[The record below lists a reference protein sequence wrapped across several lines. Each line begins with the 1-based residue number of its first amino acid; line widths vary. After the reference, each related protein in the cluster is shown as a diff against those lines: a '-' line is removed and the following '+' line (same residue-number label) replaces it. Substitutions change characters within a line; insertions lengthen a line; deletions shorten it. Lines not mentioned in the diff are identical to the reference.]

1 MKMSNIWFGWIL
13 VVGIIAISGVS
24 ATPGDTCTNH
34 SHCEAGEYCYDAGAC
49 SQCFNNNVC
58 AIYGNSI
65 DGDCSKCSTSSSPS
79 SSTALLDSGSAV
91 IGPLDFEVNPNSGT
105 GLDCIKYTITLTDGV
120 NSDIL
125 AGVFTLENGNAIVN
139 SLSNYASV
147 DVATN
152 DMRSKLVP
160 GSECLFALSAT
171 CTKVVALNPL
181 EIYVGGIANKGSSSE
196 AFSYT
201 RMSCTDAE
209 AASVSSGITLHALLG
224 LTSAIIVA
232 LVLA

>member
-13 VVGIIAISGVS
+13 IVGLIVISGVS
-24 ATPGDTCTNH
+24 ATSGDTCTTH

-49 SQCFNNNVC
+49 SQCYNNNAC

-65 DGDCSKCSTSSSPS
+65 DGDCSKCSTSSNY
-79 SSTALLDSGSAV
+79 DSGSGV
-91 IGPLDFEVNPNSGT
+91 IGPLGFEVNPNLVT

-125 AGVFTLENGNAIVN
+125 AGLFTLENGNAIVN

-147 DVATN
+147 DVAGN
-152 DMRSKLVP
+152 EIRSKLVS
-160 GSECLFALSAT
+160 GSECSNKFASSAT
-171 CTKVVALNPL
+171 CTKVVALNPS
-181 EIYVGGIANKGSSSE
+181 EIYVGGIANKGSSSK

-201 RMSCTDAE
+201 SMSCTDAE
-209 AASVSSGITLHALLG
+209 AASVSSGITLRALLG

>member
-171 CTKVVALNPL
+171 CTKVVALNPS

-201 RMSCTDAE
+201 SMSCTDAE
-209 AASVSSGITLHALLG
+209 AASVSSGITLRALLG

>member
-1 MKMSNIWFGWIL
+1 MIEISRKGLL
-13 VVGIIAISGVS
+13 VLVGLIVISGVS
-24 ATPGDTCTNH
+24 ATPGDTCTTH
-34 SHCEAGEYCYDAGAC
+34 SHCEAGEYCYNAGAC
-49 SQCFNNNVC
+49 SQCYDNNVC

-79 SSTALLDSGSAV
+79 SSTALLDSGSGV
-91 IGPLDFEVNPNSGT
+91 VGPLGFAVNPNSVT

-125 AGVFTLENGNAIVN
+125 VGVFTLKNGNAIVN
-139 SLSNYASV
+139 SLTNYASV

-152 DMRSKLVP
+152 DIRSKLVP
-160 GSECLFALSAT
+160 GSECLFASSAT
-171 CTKVVALNPL
+171 CTKVVALNPS

-201 RMSCTDAE
+201 SMSCTDAE

>member
-13 VVGIIAISGVS
+13 IVGLIVISGVS
-24 ATPGDTCTNH
+24 ATPGDTCTTH

-65 DGDCSKCSTSSSPS
+65 DGDCSKCSTSSNY
-79 SSTALLDSGSAV
+79 DSGSGV
-91 IGPLDFEVNPNSGT
+91 IGPLGFEVNPNLVT

-125 AGVFTLENGNAIVN
+125 AGLFTLENGNAIVN

-147 DVATN
+147 DVAGN
-152 DMRSKLVP
+152 EIRSKLVS
-160 GSECLFALSAT
+160 GSECFNEFASSAT
-171 CTKVVALNPL
+171 CTKVVALNPS
-181 EIYVGGIANKGSSSE
+181 EIYVGGIANKGSSSK

-201 RMSCTDAE
+201 SMSCTDAE

>member
-1 MKMSNIWFGWIL
+1 M
-13 VVGIIAISGVS
+13 
-24 ATPGDTCTNH
+24 
-34 SHCEAGEYCYDAGAC
+34 
-49 SQCFNNNVC
+49 
-58 AIYGNSI
+58 
-65 DGDCSKCSTSSSPS
+65 
-79 SSTALLDSGSAV
+79 LDSGSAV
-91 IGPLDFEVNPNSGT
+91 VGPLGFEVNPNSVT

-125 AGVFTLENGNAIVN
+125 VGVFTLKNGNAIVN

-152 DMRSKLVP
+152 DIRSKLVP
-160 GSECLFALSAT
+160 GSECLFASSAT
-171 CTKVVALNPL
+171 CTKVVALNL
-181 EIYVGGIANKGSSSE
+181 SEIYVGAVANKGSSSE

-201 RMSCTDAE
+201 SMSCTDAE